1 MMSSSGAVGPEP
13 VGHRAV
19 EGWGVLERATE
30 LARSGDAFVLATV
43 VWREGPTSGQ
53 QGSRAIYT
61 AAGEMYGWIGGACAE
76 PVFIREAIATLEAGT
91 PRLLALG
98 ASDRFGDL
106 PPEAE
111 PAGEAV
117 ARAARERSEQERET
131 TGEHAGT
138 SAPLPLLP
146 GTTAVPMSCQS
157 EGALQIY
164 LEPVVAAPHLVI
176 VGSSP
181 MATTLSALAAQL
193 DWRVELVD
201 RAEFSEGLL
210 TPQSMVVVA
219 TQGHGDEDVLAAAFK
234 ADPAYV
240 GLVSSARRGRSV
252 RALLADQGVEEA
264 QLGALR
270 APAGLDLGSTTHKE
284 VAVSILAELVQLRA
298 QGAFAT
304 TTTAQAPATPVAVDP
319 VCGMTVQVHPATPSL
334 EIGDEVV
341 YFCCAGCREA
351 YALEQGVA

>member
-1 MMSSSGAVGPEP
+1 MSSAGLVGPEP
-13 VGHRAV
+13 VGPGAV

-30 LARSGDAFVLATV
+30 LARSGEAFVLATV

-53 QGSRAIYT
+53 RGSRAIYT
-61 AAGEMYGWIGGACAE
+61 ASGEMHGWIGGACAE

-98 ASDRFGDL
+98 ASSRFGDL
-106 PPEAE
+106 P
-111 PAGEAV
+111 
-117 ARAARERSEQERET
+117 Q
-131 TGEHAGT
+131 
-138 SAPLPLLP
+138 
-146 GTTAVPMSCQS
+146 GTTSVPMSCQS

-164 LEPVVAAPHLVI
+164 LEPVVAIPHLVI

-181 MATTLSALAAQL
+181 MATTLSVLAAQL

-234 ADPAYV
+234 ADPTYL
-240 GLVSSARRGRSV
+240 GLVSSARRGHSV
-252 RALLADQGVEEA
+252 RAQLAAQGVEEA

-270 APAGLDLGSTTHKE
+270 VPAGLDLGSTSHKE

-298 QGAFAT
+298 QGAFAA
-304 TTTAQAPATPVAVDP
+304 TAIAVAPDAHMAVDP
-319 VCGMTVQVHPATPSL
+319 VCGMNVQVDPATPSL
-334 EIGDEVV
+334 EIGEEIF
-341 YFCCAGCREA
+341 YFCCAGCRT
-351 YALEQGVA
+351 ALARKQGVA